1 MPHRVQSTDHV
12 VNVVVQLCM
21 GVDSGGGPGDTPPS
35 IIEVGDVNG
44 IVPPKLIV
52 VFVSRWWV
60 KNTVLRRMLQAEND
74 KLIQI

>member
-21 GVDSGGGPGDTPPS
+21 GVDSGGGPGDTSPS

-52 VFVSRWWV
+52 VFVSR
-60 KNTVLRRMLQAEND
+60 
-74 KLIQI
+74 